1 MILRLF
7 LLTGDSANDV
17 TETKASEDLL
27 ETKST
32 EKTVKEATK
41 TKTVQ
46 LERLLAG

>member
-1 MILRLF
+1 MILPLF
-7 LLTGDSANDV
+7 LAGDSANDV

-27 ETKST
+27 EAKST

-46 LERLLAG
+46 LETLLAR